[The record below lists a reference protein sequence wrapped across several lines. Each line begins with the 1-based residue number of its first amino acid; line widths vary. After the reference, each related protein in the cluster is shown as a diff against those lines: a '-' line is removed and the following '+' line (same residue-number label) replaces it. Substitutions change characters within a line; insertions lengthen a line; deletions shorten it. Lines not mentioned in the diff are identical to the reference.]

1 MLSSTDITEL
11 KQESEYSDIIEY
23 YISIIKYGNYLCCF
37 RHYYIKKIKNFIDKY
52 LSLSVTL
59 LTKLKMIF
67 NNPINITEKV
77 KSRHH
82 IFVIEKRRDYYM
94 HILDDLE
101 DL

>member
-1 MLSSTDITEL
+1 MLSSTDLIEL
-11 KQESEYSDIIEY
+11 KQETEYSDDIEY

-37 RHYYIKKIKNFIDKY
+37 KTYYTNKIKNFIDKY
-52 LSLSVTL
+52 LSLSFIL
-59 LTKLKMIF
+59 LTKLKIIF
-67 NNPINITEKV
+67 DKPLNNTEKL